1 MHDDD
6 EIQDNEKRLHE
17 IQESEERIKR
27 LIQRI
32 QEEESQL
39 QSGEQGNERRPAVA
53 ARVAADLDARGLLHA
68 AAYVR
73 EEHGLR
79 EGASTN
85 DGQRLDRVSIA
96 GRPEVGPDRTS
107 SPRDSSIQ
115 ELEKR
120 CKSLL
125 QSTQKSGERT
135 DQVPD
140 PADPG

>member
-1 MHDDD
+1 MSQRTA
-6 EIQDNEKRLHE
+6 ELLIQAARY
-17 IQESEERIKR
+17 EERTKR
-27 LIQRI
+27 LIQQI
-32 QEEESQL
+32 QEEEESQL

-53 ARVAADLDARGLLHA
+53 ARVAADLDARGLVHA

-107 SPRDSSIQ
+107 S
-115 ELEKR
+115 
-120 CKSLL
+120 
-125 QSTQKSGERT
+125 
-135 DQVPD
+135 
-140 PADPG
+140 

>member
-1 MHDDD
+1 MSQRTA
-6 EIQDNEKRLHE
+6 ELLIQAARY
-17 IQESEERIKR
+17 EERTKR
-27 LIQRI
+27 LIQQI
-32 QEEESQL
+32 QESQL

-107 SPRDSSIQ
+107 S
-115 ELEKR
+115 
-120 CKSLL
+120 
-125 QSTQKSGERT
+125 
-135 DQVPD
+135 
-140 PADPG
+140 

>member
-1 MHDDD
+1 MSQRTA
-6 EIQDNEKRLHE
+6 ELLIQAARY
-17 IQESEERIKR
+17 EERTKR
-27 LIQRI
+27 LIQQI

-107 SPRDSSIQ
+107 S
-115 ELEKR
+115 
-120 CKSLL
+120 
-125 QSTQKSGERT
+125 
-135 DQVPD
+135 
-140 PADPG
+140 